1 MEKQKRLFLAIKI
14 KPEEKFLS
22 LFQSLTACCSKD
34 KIKWVNIENLHIT
47 LKFFGE
53 TDVIRIPEISNIIKN
68 TLKNINEFQFEISE
82 IGIFGS
88 SYQPKVIWLGI
99 KNANELKKMAFN
111 FLAEFD
117 KIGFLADR
125 QNFVPHL
132 TLGRINFVADKKLF
146 FENIKNLNIQNIQ
159 KVKVDEIILYE
170 SILKKEGPAY
180 IVIEKYKLG

>member
-1 MEKQKRLFLAIKI
+1 MGKQKRLFLAIKI
-14 KPEEKFLS
+14 NPEDKLQS
-22 LFQSLTACCSKD
+22 LFQSLTTCCSKD
-34 KIKWVNIENLHIT
+34 KIKWVNIHNLHIT

-53 TDVIRIPEISNIIKN
+53 TDEIRIPEISDVIIN
-68 TLKNINEFQFEISE
+68 AIKNINGFKFDISE
-82 IGIFGS
+82 IGVFGS

-99 KNANELKKMAFN
+99 NNTNELKNMALN
-111 FLAEFD
+111 LLAEFD

-132 TLGRINFVADKKLF
+132 TLGRINFVDDKKLF
-146 FENIKNLNIQNIQ
+146 FENIKRLNIQNIQ